1 VNAGARVILYGDR
14 RAKRTLKLTL
24 RPHIAAVTIAKRDPQ
39 VDRDGY
45 SAKRPRATW
54 MMLCSVPVT
63 FPTARSRVWAADVA
77 IDAAPTV
84 RVADGMQLYDI
95 TVAHAASKEGP
106 RKE

>member
-1 VNAGARVILYGDR
+1 M
-14 RAKRTLKLTL
+14 
-24 RPHIAAVTIAKRDPQ
+24 
-39 VDRDGY
+39 
-45 SAKRPRATW
+45 SAW

-63 FPTARSRVWAADVA
+63 VPCWAADVA